1 MDDQT
6 LVANLERVASELG
19 IPVRYEPCEDGPGGL
34 CRVHDEHV
42 IIVHSGFGAAR
53 RAEVLAAALSEAD
66 TEGVFMMPAVREAIE
81 RARRRDS

>member
-1 MDDQT
+1 MDDEA

-19 IPVRYEPCEDGPGGL
+19 LPVRYELCEDGPGGL
-34 CRVHDEHV
+34 CRLHDQQV
-42 IIVHSGFGAAR
+42 IIVHSGFSAGR

-81 RARRRDS
+81 RARRPAS